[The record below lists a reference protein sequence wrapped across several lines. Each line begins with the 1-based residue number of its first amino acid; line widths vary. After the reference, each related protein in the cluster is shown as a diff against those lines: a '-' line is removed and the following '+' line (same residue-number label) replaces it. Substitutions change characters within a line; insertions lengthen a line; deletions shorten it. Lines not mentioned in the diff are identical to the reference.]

1 VLAAEPVADLA
12 EDDAADRAG
21 DEADRVGEEGG
32 DDAVE
37 LRSGVG
43 EEERAEDEAR
53 RGRIEEEFVRRRCRP
68 WTRRRSF

>member
-43 EEERAEDEAR
+43 EEER
-53 RGRIEEEFVRRRCRP
+53 CRP